1 MPGEQ
6 LEMAMAA
13 AIAESE
19 AIEPVFE
26 EAKQRAD
33 WPSWRKAI
41 EEELRTLTQAGT
53 WEIVPRPTDRN
64 VIGSKWVLRIKK
76 KAGGVIDKYKARLVA
91 QGFTQVEGVDYFV
104 TFVPVAKLAS
114 LRIILAIAARN
125 DWDIN
130 VFDFHGA
137 FLNGEFDDEEELY
150 MEQPPDFE
158 FADRRQ
164 YVLRLRKT
172 IYSLKQSSRK

>member
-1 MPGEQ
+1 M
-6 LEMAMAA
+6 
-13 AIAESE
+13 
-19 AIEPVFE
+19 
-26 EAKQRAD
+26 
-33 WPSWRKAI
+33 W
-41 EEELRTLTQAGT
+41 TLTQAGT

-76 KAGGVIDKYKARLVA
+76 KARGIIDKYKARLVV

-104 TFVPVAKLAS
+104 TFAPVAKLVS

-150 MEQPPDFE
+150 ME
-158 FADRRQ
+158 
-164 YVLRLRKT
+164 
-172 IYSLKQSSRK
+172 